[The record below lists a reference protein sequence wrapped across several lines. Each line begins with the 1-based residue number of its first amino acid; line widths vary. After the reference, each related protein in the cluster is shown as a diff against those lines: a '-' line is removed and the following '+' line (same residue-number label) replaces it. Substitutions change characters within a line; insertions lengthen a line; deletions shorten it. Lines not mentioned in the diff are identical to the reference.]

1 MGGDF
6 KLFCFDMDGTLIR
19 NTNSVKYLC
28 EINNQLDELLE
39 IEERE
44 AKKEISWIEADYIKA
59 ELIKGLN
66 IEKVTTCFVNSIKFI
81 ENIDYVIKHIKEQGM
96 KCILV
101 TAGPIQI
108 ANIVYEM
115 FGFDKVYGSNYE
127 VKDNTFTGRII
138 EHLGEEAKL
147 KSLQSYCKEEN
158 IEINRSI
165 AIGDGE
171 SDIGVFSK
179 CGKSIAINYTDSLIG
194 KADVYL
200 RTDDLKD
207 LLKHIK

>member
-28 EINNQLDELLE
+28 EINNNLDKLLE

-44 AKKEISWIEADYIKA
+44 YKKEFSWIEADYLKCKY
-59 ELIKGLN
+59 IKGLN
-66 IEKVTTCFVNSIKFI
+66 IEKVADCFERNIKFI

-101 TAGPIQI
+101 TAGPIQV
-108 ANIVYEM
+108 ANIVGNM

-127 VKDNTFTGRII
+127 VKDNVFTGKII
-138 EHLGEEAKL
+138 EHLGEGAKS
-147 KSLQSYCKEEN
+147 KSLQSFCDEEN
-158 IEINRSI
+158 IGISESI
-165 AIGDGE
+165 AVGDGD
-171 SDIGVFSK
+171 SDLGVFSK

-207 LLKHIK
+207 LLPLIK

>member
-1 MGGDF
+1 MDGYY
-6 KLFCFDMDGTLIR
+6 KLCCFDMDGTLIR

-28 EINNQLDELLE
+28 EINNKLEKLLQ
-39 IEERE
+39 IEDRE
-44 AKKEISWIEADYIKA
+44 EKKEISWIEADYKKA

-66 IEKVTTCFVNSIKFI
+66 IEKVTACFANSIKFI
-81 ENIDYVIKHIKEQGM
+81 ENIEYVIKEIKEQEK

-101 TAGPIQI
+101 TAGPIQVAKI
-108 ANIVYEM
+108 IGEM
-115 FGFDKVYGSNYE
+115 FGFDKVFGSNYE
-127 VKDNTFTGRII
+127 VQGNIFTGKII

-158 IEINRSI
+158 IEISRSI
-165 AIGDGE
+165 AIGD
-171 SDIGVFSK
+171 SDSDVSVFSK

-207 LLKHIK
+207 LLEHIK